1 MAPESDKLI
10 MSSLNKNYIDI
21 DEYFITTELQIR
33 TSQSVD
39 KSNERCVNMIARM
52 FNASIEEGEQAVGVG
67 TVG

>member
-39 KSNERCVNMIARM
+39 KSN
-52 FNASIEEGEQAVGVG
+52 VGVSADACG
-67 TVG
+67 TPQTTVYCALH